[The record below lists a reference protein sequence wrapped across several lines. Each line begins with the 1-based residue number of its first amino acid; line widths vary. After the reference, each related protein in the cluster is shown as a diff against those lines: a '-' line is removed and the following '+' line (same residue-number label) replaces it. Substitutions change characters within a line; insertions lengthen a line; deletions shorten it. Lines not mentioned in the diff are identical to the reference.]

1 MSFEP
6 LEAEL
11 AARRAADLYRQRR
24 VTDGPQGADVEVGGR
39 RLVNF
44 CSNDYL
50 GLAGHPDLVAA
61 AQAGA
66 ARWGVG
72 SGASHLV
79 CGHSAAHEAMEAR
92 LASFVGKPAALSFST
107 GYMANLAAVSALV
120 GRGDAVFA
128 DKLNHASLN
137 DACQLSH
144 AAFKRFAHN
153 DLAQLERL
161 LATTEARRRLIVVDA
176 VFSMDGDC
184 APLAEIM
191 RLAERY
197 DAWVYVDDA
206 HGFGVLGDGHGSTV
220 GLDSPRLIYMATLGK
235 AAGVAGAFIA
245 AEAVVIDYLINTAR
259 PYIYTTAAPALLAE
273 AVLASVDLI
282 EREHWRR
289 DALAAHIAMLRSV
302 LGPALLPSAT
312 PIQPAVVADSAAALQ
327 RSAQLYDAG
336 LWVAAIRPPTVPTP
350 RLRICLSAAH
360 RADDVARL
368 GALLAQQAEP
378 PGLTRL
384 PAMKPA
390 PN

>member
-1 MSFEP
+1 MPFDA
-6 LEAEL
+6 LDADL
-11 AARRAADLYRQRR
+11 NARRVANLYRQRR
-24 VTDGPQGADVEVGGR
+24 VLAGPQGAVVDVDGR
-39 RLVNF
+39 RLINF

-50 GLAGHPDLVAA
+50 GLANHPDLIAA

-79 CGHSAAHEAMEAR
+79 CGHSAAHEAMEQR
-92 LASFVGKPAALSFST
+92 LAAFVGKPAALSFST
-107 GYMANLAAVSALV
+107 GYMANLAAVTALV
-120 GRGDAVFA
+120 GRGDAIFA

-144 AAFKRFAHN
+144 AGFKRFAHN
-153 DLAQLERL
+153 DLEQLERL

-184 APLAEIM
+184 APLADIV
-191 RLAERY
+191 RLAERF

-206 HGFGVLGDGHGSTV
+206 HGFGVLGDGRGSV
-220 GLDSPRLIYMATLGK
+220 AGIASSRLIYMATLGK

-245 AEAVVIDYLINTAR
+245 AEAVVVDYLVNMAR
-259 PYIYTTAAPALLAE
+259 PYIYTTAAPPLLAE

-289 DALAAHIAMLRSV
+289 EALAAHIASLRNTLAGS
-302 LGPALLPSAT
+302 GLLPSAT
-312 PIQPAVVADSAAALQ
+312 PIQPLLVADSAAALVLSQ
-327 RSAQLYDAG
+327 RLSDAG
-336 LWVAAIRPPTVPTP
+336 LWVSAIRPPTVPTP

-360 RADDVARL
+360 SADDVARL
-368 GALLAQQAEP
+368 NQTLLMLLQE
-378 PGLTRL
+378 TH
-384 PAMKPA
+384 
-390 PN
+390 

>member
-1 MSFEP
+1 MPFDA
-6 LEAEL
+6 LDADL
-11 AARRAADLYRQRR
+11 DARRVANLYRQRR
-24 VTDGPQGADVEVGGR
+24 VLDSPQGATVDVDGR

-50 GLAGHPDLVAA
+50 GLASHPDLIAA

-79 CGHSAAHEAMEAR
+79 CGHSAAHEAMEQR
-92 LASFVGKPAALSFST
+92 LAAFVGKPAALSFST
-107 GYMANLAAVSALV
+107 GYMANLAAVTALV
-120 GRGDAVFA
+120 GRGDAIFA

-161 LATTEARRRLIVVDA
+161 LATTEADRRLIVVDA

-184 APLAEIM
+184 APLAEIV
-191 RLAERY
+191 RLAEQY

-206 HGFGVLGDGHGSTV
+206 HGFGVLGDGRGSAI
-220 GLDSPRLIYMATLGK
+220 GIDSPRLIYMATLGK

-245 AEAVVIDYLINTAR
+245 AEAVVIDYLVNMAR
-259 PYIYTTAAPALLAE
+259 PYIYTTAAPPPLAE
-273 AVLASVDLI
+273 AVLASVGLI

-289 DALAAHIAMLRSV
+289 EALAMHINSLRAV
-302 LGPALLPSAT
+302 LAGAGLMPSAT
-312 PIQPAVVADSAAALQ
+312 PIQPLLVADSAVALRLSQ
-327 RSAQLYDAG
+327 CLGDAG
-336 LWVAAIRPPTVPTP
+336 LWVSAIRPPTVPTP
-350 RLRICLSAAH
+350 RLRICLSATHDAG
-360 RADDVARL
+360 DVEHL
-368 GALLAQQAEP
+368 GRTLLTLLQE
-378 PGLTRL
+378 TR
-384 PAMKPA
+384 
-390 PN
+390 